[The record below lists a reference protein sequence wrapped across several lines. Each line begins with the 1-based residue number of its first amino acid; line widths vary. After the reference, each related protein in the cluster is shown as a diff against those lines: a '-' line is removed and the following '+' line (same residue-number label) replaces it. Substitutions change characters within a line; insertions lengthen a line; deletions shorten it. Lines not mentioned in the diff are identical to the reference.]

1 MYYHHVPQLQLGY
14 TVRGELATTGPS
26 HLFYPSQAQAVIPP
40 GGGAPVVM
48 PSGTLP
54 GVTMG
59 GVPAVPPQMVGAVQG
74 MYPLGG
80 PYVASPGAPMAPY
93 GMMPGQQ
100 QGAEGAAGPAPVM

>member
-14 TVRGELATTGPS
+14 TVRGELATHGPS

-40 GGGAPVVM
+40 GGGAPVVV
-48 PSGTLP
+48 PS

-59 GVPAVPPQMVGAVQG
+59 GVPGVPPQMVPHGAVPG

-93 GMMPGQQ
+93 GMPGQQ